1 MTITTDNADLETDLG
16 GGLGGDSVPSPSAPH
31 ASSASS
37 SNPSMVMEQSTNSDG
52 SLSVK
57 VTKTTSPPNGY
68 HNATIEHYHIP
79 SSMVNTVRTS
89 LDATG
94 EPPSSLYLTRTEET
108 STLPPNV
115 GFVGGAV
122 ATNSSLPAVYP
133 TPGEDQLAIVRPRRG
148 NTVVSISYGCVRPT
162 EREEDGSQSYKR
174 LLRLAGNIPPGWAL
188 LDAPRS
194 RFSTSGFVFVGG
206 GLNGTLKNV
215 FENSIFLLHLCQ
227 PSTSPFL
234 ASLSLHLSSGA
245 TLLPGSHHLIAEK
258 CLLGSA
264 TRYRERV
271 LLHDYDVMFSCHR
284 RCTIQSSIVKLLDT
298 RAFVC

>member
-148 NTVVSISYGCVRPT
+148 WNFWFNFFLFASFVLYIVFFLVR
-162 EREEDGSQSYKR
+162 
-174 LLRLAGNIPPGWAL
+174 
-188 LDAPRS
+188 
-194 RFSTSGFVFVGG
+194 
-206 GLNGTLKNV
+206 
-215 FENSIFLLHLCQ
+215 
-227 PSTSPFL
+227 
-234 ASLSLHLSSGA
+234 
-245 TLLPGSHHLIAEK
+245 
-258 CLLGSA
+258 
-264 TRYRERV
+264 
-271 LLHDYDVMFSCHR
+271 MFP
-284 RCTIQSSIVKLLDT
+284 
-298 RAFVC
+298 